1 MRAMLAFITE
11 YEAPVSGRAATWSVM
26 FPTDSHNCTL
36 GQNMYGSSGELIA
49 LIWFCCEKW
58 V

>member
-49 LIWFCCEKW
+49 LMWFCCE
-58 V
+58 